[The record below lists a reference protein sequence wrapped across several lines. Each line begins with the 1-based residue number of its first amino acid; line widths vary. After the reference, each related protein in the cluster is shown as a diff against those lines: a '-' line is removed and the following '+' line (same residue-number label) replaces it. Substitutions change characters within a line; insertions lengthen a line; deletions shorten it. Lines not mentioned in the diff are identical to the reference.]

1 MADTMQAVVFHGKG
15 DIRIEEVNVPK
26 PGLKE
31 VQLKPAFVGICGTDL
46 HEYLEGA
53 YLIPTTPHPVTG
65 KSAPVIIGHEYSG
78 VVSDVG
84 DEVDDLKPGDRVVV
98 QPIIF
103 DGSCNSCQRGL
114 INCCTNSGFIGL
126 SGKQYRDKIHEDF
139 TPDIIT
145 GIGGGLAT
153 YTTVPRYS
161 VFKIP
166 DNIPLQVAALVEPLA
181 VAWNAVQQSDFKP
194 GDTALIL
201 GAGPIGLAIL
211 QVLKSKGA
219 SQTIITEMAD
229 KRREFA
235 TKFGATTVLDPTK
248 TNVGEECKKLCAG
261 EGVQVVFDCAGVQ
274 STLET
279 ALAASRPRAVIVNV
293 AIWASEVTIS
303 PNYFMLNER
312 TFKGSATYTA
322 SVFQE
327 VIDALARGD
336 LNPEPMITSLIDME
350 EIEEKGFK
358 ALINYKDTQ
367 VKILAQLTDSVEQ
380 ESPSRMAF
388 TPQSLPDLSGQIYI
402 VTGGNAGIGFNT
414 VLELAAHKAKVYM
427 GARSEAKANA
437 AISEIKCKYPD
448 ADISVLVMD
457 MMNLKTVKAAADE
470 FARLLPILTQ
480 SARSTSPGTVRVVN
494 VSSDGHLL
502 FSPSAGIDFDD
513 INQTKGSAFSR
524 YGMSKL
530 ANILHAKELHRR
542 YGPSPENDRQ
552 EEIWTASLHPG
563 TIDTGLGRNATGS
576 WAWQALVPVMRLFRL
591 YSPLETAAYT
601 SLFAIA
607 GLDFHRDMSGEYLK
621 PVGIIGKTSSTAQDP
636 KLAEEL
642 WRWTENEMRI
652 KGLII

>member
-26 PGLKE
+26 PGPKE

-53 YLIPTTPHPVTG
+53 FLIPTTPHPVTG

-78 VVSDVG
+78 VVSDIG

-103 DGSCNSCQRGL
+103 DGTCSSCQRGL
-114 INCCTNSGFIGL
+114 INCCSNSGFIGL
-126 SGKQYRDKIHEDF
+126 SGMEFRKDIHKDSAA
-139 TPDIIT
+139 DIIT
-145 GIGGGLAT
+145 GIGGGLAK
-153 YTTVPRYS
+153 YTTVPRYA

-166 DNIPLQVAALVEPLA
+166 DNIPLQVAAQALVEPLA
-181 VAWNAVQQSDFKP
+181 VAWNAVQQSNFQP

-211 QVLKSKGA
+211 QVVKSKGA
-219 SQTIITEMAD
+219 SQIIVTETAD

-279 ALAASRPRAVIVNV
+279 ALAASRPRSVIVNV

-327 VIDALARGD
+327 VIDALAHGD
-336 LNPEPMITSLIDME
+336 LNPEPMITSLIEMDQ
-350 EIEEKGFK
+350 IEEKGFK

-367 VKILAQLTDSVEQ
+367 VKIL
-380 ESPSRMAF
+380 
-388 TPQSLPDLSGQIYI
+388 
-402 VTGGNAGIGFNT
+402 
-414 VLELAAHKAKVYM
+414 
-427 GARSEAKANA
+427 
-437 AISEIKCKYPD
+437 
-448 ADISVLVMD
+448 
-457 MMNLKTVKAAADE
+457 
-470 FARLLPILTQ
+470 
-480 SARSTSPGTVRVVN
+480 VRV
-494 VSSDGHLL
+494 
-502 FSPSAGIDFDD
+502 
-513 INQTKGSAFSR
+513 
-524 YGMSKL
+524 
-530 ANILHAKELHRR
+530 
-542 YGPSPENDRQ
+542 
-552 EEIWTASLHPG
+552 
-563 TIDTGLGRNATGS
+563 
-576 WAWQALVPVMRLFRL
+576 
-591 YSPLETAAYT
+591 
-601 SLFAIA
+601 
-607 GLDFHRDMSGEYLK
+607 
-621 PVGIIGKTSSTAQDP
+621 
-636 KLAEEL
+636 
-642 WRWTENEMRI
+642 
-652 KGLII
+652 

>member
-26 PGLKE
+26 PGAKE

-53 YLIPTTPHPVTG
+53 FLIPTTPHPVTG

-103 DGSCNSCQRGL
+103 DGTCSSCQRGL
-114 INCCTNSGFIGL
+114 INCCSNSGFIGL
-126 SGKQYRDKIHEDF
+126 S
-139 TPDIIT
+139 

-153 YTTVPRYS
+153 YTTVPRYA

-166 DNIPLQVAALVEPLA
+166 DNIPLQVA
-181 VAWNAVQQSDFKP
+181 
-194 GDTALIL
+194 ALIL

-219 SQTIITEMAD
+219 SQIIVTETAD

-235 TKFGATTVLDPTK
+235 TNFGATTVLDPTK

-279 ALAASRPRAVIVNV
+279 ALAASRPRSVIVNV
-293 AIWASEVTIS
+293 ALWATEVTIS

-336 LNPEPMITSLIDME
+336 LNPEPMITSLIEMDQ
-350 EIEEKGFK
+350 IEEKGFK
-358 ALINYKDTQ
+358 TLINHKDTQ
-367 VKILAQLTDSVEQ
+367 VKIL
-380 ESPSRMAF
+380 
-388 TPQSLPDLSGQIYI
+388 
-402 VTGGNAGIGFNT
+402 
-414 VLELAAHKAKVYM
+414 
-427 GARSEAKANA
+427 
-437 AISEIKCKYPD
+437 
-448 ADISVLVMD
+448 
-457 MMNLKTVKAAADE
+457 
-470 FARLLPILTQ
+470 
-480 SARSTSPGTVRVVN
+480 VRV
-494 VSSDGHLL
+494 
-502 FSPSAGIDFDD
+502 
-513 INQTKGSAFSR
+513 
-524 YGMSKL
+524 
-530 ANILHAKELHRR
+530 
-542 YGPSPENDRQ
+542 
-552 EEIWTASLHPG
+552 
-563 TIDTGLGRNATGS
+563 
-576 WAWQALVPVMRLFRL
+576 
-591 YSPLETAAYT
+591 
-601 SLFAIA
+601 
-607 GLDFHRDMSGEYLK
+607 
-621 PVGIIGKTSSTAQDP
+621 
-636 KLAEEL
+636 
-642 WRWTENEMRI
+642 
-652 KGLII
+652 